1 MTYDE
6 ELKSRFID
14 AFGGAPQLGP
24 DIHASDP
31 DSLVDL
37 TWSAGSDLTVRVSRS
52 LVPSPTERDQLERVL
67 RQAITSLVTQREQS
81 STAAAAALA
90 ETLTK
95 MTGSDFER
103 QAADVTARV
112 SEFKSQIEA
121 RQQAIRERRN
131 RLGL

>member
-1 MTYDE
+1 MTM
-6 ELKSRFID
+6 LCASID
-14 AFGGAPQLGP
+14 P
-24 DIHASDP
+24 
-31 DSLVDL
+31 
-37 TWSAGSDLTVRVSRS
+37 
-52 LVPSPTERDQLERVL
+52 
-67 RQAITSLVTQREQS
+67 
-81 STAAAAALA
+81 AAALA

-121 RQQAIRERRN
+121 RQRAIRERRN

>member
-6 ELKSRFID
+6 EQR
-14 AFGGAPQLGP
+14 A
-24 DIHASDP
+24 
-31 DSLVDL
+31 
-37 TWSAGSDLTVRVSRS
+37 
-52 LVPSPTERDQLERVL
+52 L
-67 RQAITSLVTQREQS
+67 RQAVTSLVTQREQS
-81 STAAAAALA
+81 STAAATALA

-103 QAADVTARV
+103 QAADVNARV

>member
-6 ELKSRFID
+6 EQR
-14 AFGGAPQLGP
+14 A
-24 DIHASDP
+24 
-31 DSLVDL
+31 
-37 TWSAGSDLTVRVSRS
+37 
-52 LVPSPTERDQLERVL
+52 L

-90 ETLTK
+90 ETLTR
-95 MTGSDFER
+95 MTGNDLER
-103 QAADVTARV
+103 QAADVNARV
-112 SEFKSQIEA
+112 SQFKSQIEA

>member
-6 ELKSRFID
+6 ELKSRFLD
-14 AFGGAPQLGP
+14 AFGGAPQPGP

-31 DSLVDL
+31 DNLVDL

-67 RQAITSLVTQREQS
+67 RQALTSLVTQREQS

-90 ETLTK
+90 ETLTR
-95 MTGSDFER
+95 MTGNDLER
-103 QAADVTARV
+103 QAADVNARV
-112 SEFKSQIEA
+112 SQFKSQIEA
-121 RQQAIRERRN
+121 RQQAIRERRT

>member
-14 AFGGAPQLGP
+14 AFGGAPQPGP
-24 DIHASDP
+24 DIHAADP

-52 LVPSPTERDQLERVL
+52 L
-67 RQAITSLVTQREQS
+67 
-81 STAAAAALA
+81 
-90 ETLTK
+90 
-95 MTGSDFER
+95 M
-103 QAADVTARV
+103 
-112 SEFKSQIEA
+112 QIEA

>member
-1 MTYDE
+1 
-6 ELKSRFID
+6 
-14 AFGGAPQLGP
+14 
-24 DIHASDP
+24 
-31 DSLVDL
+31 
-37 TWSAGSDLTVRVSRS
+37 
-52 LVPSPTERDQLERVL
+52 
-67 RQAITSLVTQREQS
+67 
-81 STAAAAALA
+81 
-90 ETLTK
+90 